1 MFKLMT
7 SCGPQVN
14 TNGTR
19 RNMTIIIIGL
29 ENAGKTVFVE
39 AFRRLLPSK
48 IDRCMN
54 SKLTTVLLDEYEISV
69 YDLNGDMKG
78 RKIWPNYYAQAHGI
92 VFVLDSSDLGRMQE
106 VKTTLSHLL
115 SDARVAGKPIL
126 LLANKQD
133 KKNALLPRDIIKYL
147 FLERIMNDNKFMCLL
162 EPCSAIQNLQRS
174 NHEPLLEGLRWLV
187 TAIQNKQENLCAH
200 EQSLTSGI
208 PTYKDTTG
216 FKVEYASIRS
226 VGSNGARNVLEPPH
240 ILYLQ
245 FSDPII
251 RKYGGEEEYEK
262 GMTEEKEEPLG
273 QHSMETR
280 PLKPILKKEGLR
292 LKPKKNVSVTFA
304 LDEPMEEGECSKVN
318 GAQNT
323 TELHYNYRADFQFPE
338 TYTNDEVT
346 SEPSPKKRMPTWYV
360 EEMMLEDAYEDI
372 FETCV
377 NALISRTIRTISV
390 FLFLF

>member
-48 IDRCMN
+48 IDHCMN

-133 KKNALLPRDIIKYL
+133 KKNALLPCDIIKYL
-147 FLERIMNDNKFMCLL
+147 FLEKIMNDNKIMCLL

-187 TAIQNKQENLCAH
+187 TAIQNKQEKLCAH
-200 EQSLTSGI
+200 QQSLTSSI

-216 FKVEYASIRS
+216 FKVECASIS
-226 VGSNGARNVLEPPH
+226 LPTNVE
-240 ILYLQ
+240 
-245 FSDPII
+245 
-251 RKYGGEEEYEK
+251 
-262 GMTEEKEEPLG
+262 MTEEKEEPLG

-323 TELHYNYRADFQFPE
+323 TELHYNY
-338 TYTNDEVT
+338 
-346 SEPSPKKRMPTWYV
+346 
-360 EEMMLEDAYEDI
+360 
-372 FETCV
+372 
-377 NALISRTIRTISV
+377 
-390 FLFLF
+390 